1 MRRAK
6 IGFVVGLRAEARLLR
21 GLGFQVAIGGGM
33 PEGAAR
39 AAEALI
45 AADAEALISFGL
57 AGGLVFGI
65 AAGALVIPSRVRAC
79 DQVFVCDTD
88 LVGWLGGATAT
99 TMLAGQEIAVTAM
112 RKADL
117 FARSGA
123 SAIDLESGAV
133 ARVATAATVPFAVLR
148 AVADPA
154 DRDLPPAAVTALS
167 EAGKIK
173 GGKVL
178 GSVLRQPG
186 QIGELVLLARNAAAA
201 RSALVR
207 RLRRLS

>member
-1 MRRAK
+1 
-6 IGFVVGLRAEARLLR
+6 
-21 GLGFQVAIGGGM
+21 
-33 PEGAAR
+33 
-39 AAEALI
+39 
-45 AADAEALISFGL
+45 
-57 AGGLVFGI
+57 
-65 AAGALVIPSRVRAC
+65 
-79 DQVFVCDTD
+79 
-88 LVGWLGGATAT
+88 
-99 TMLAGQEIAVTAM
+99 
-112 RKADL
+112 
-117 FARSGA
+117 
-123 SAIDLESGAV
+123 V

>member
-1 MRRAK
+1 
-6 IGFVVGLRAEARLLR
+6 
-21 GLGFQVAIGGGM
+21 
-33 PEGAAR
+33 
-39 AAEALI
+39 
-45 AADAEALISFGL
+45 
-57 AGGLVFGI
+57 
-65 AAGALVIPSRVRAC
+65 
-79 DQVFVCDTD
+79 
-88 LVGWLGGATAT
+88 
-99 TMLAGQEIAVTAM
+99 
-112 RKADL
+112 
-117 FARSGA
+117 
-123 SAIDLESGAV
+123 
-133 ARVATAATVPFAVLR
+133 VPFAVLR